1 MRTAALRTFAADGA
15 CADHATRVSVR
26 ARMLIAFYRSV
37 FKPRFPKRIDLER
50 ARASIAKLDR
60 RLGGRGGDFQRVN
73 AEANGIP
80 GQWVIAGNGQT
91 SRTILYL
98 HGGGFMFRTPRTHAR
113 LAARL
118 CSALN
123 ARAFI
128 PQYRLAPEHPLPA
141 AHEDCFAA
149 YRGLLA
155 EGRDARRIVVIGDSA
170 GGLLTLAVLQRIRDA
185 GLPAP
190 CCGVVFSSGADI
202 EEVQKLD
209 ADATRGDPMIG
220 AGALELLQRVVFAPI
235 DARDPRISPGAGDLG
250 GLPPLL
256 FQAGST
262 EVLLAQIRKTVQQV
276 RGAGSS
282 AELQIWP
289 QMPHVFQAVHWLP
302 EARQALACVHDF
314 VERHDA
320 AAG

>member
-1 MRTAALRTFAADGA
+1 
-15 CADHATRVSVR
+15 
-26 ARMLIAFYRSV
+26 
-37 FKPRFPKRIDLER
+37 
-50 ARASIAKLDR
+50 
-60 RLGGRGGDFQRVN
+60 
-73 AEANGIP
+73 
-80 GQWVIAGNGQT
+80 
-91 SRTILYL
+91 
-98 HGGGFMFRTPRTHAR
+98 
-113 LAARL
+113 
-118 CSALN
+118 
-123 ARAFI
+123 
-128 PQYRLAPEHPLPA
+128 
-141 AHEDCFAA
+141 
-149 YRGLLA
+149 
-155 EGRDARRIVVIGDSA
+155 VIGDSA

-220 AGALELLQRVVFAPI
+220 VGALELLQRVVYAPI

-250 GLPPLL
+250 RLPPLL
-256 FQAGST
+256 FQTVST

-282 AELQIWP
+282 VELQIWP

-314 VERHDA
+314 VEHHDA